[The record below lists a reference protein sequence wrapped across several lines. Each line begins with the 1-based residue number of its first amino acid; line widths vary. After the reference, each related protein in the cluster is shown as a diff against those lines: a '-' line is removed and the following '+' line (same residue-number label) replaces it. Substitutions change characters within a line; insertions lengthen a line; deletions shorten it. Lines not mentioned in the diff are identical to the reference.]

1 MNRLAPRQ
9 MNQLSTAASAD
20 RDVCVPESK
29 EQFTFAGS
37 VQRRWYICRK
47 MALAVNTLE
56 LTGFPCVGKKT
67 GISDTR
73 ESFRKHMR
81 KKPAN
86 KLHRRK
92 GDGLLCSGI
101 PVRYRESDGF
111 SVIIHDSTVGDSSAK
126 SVSGQILN
134 GVAVSVKGPD
144 NITHPSRCVQL
155 FAEGRPSVGIG
166 IDICFRKNQK
176 ILLPEDFYS
185 GHKFPAEQFRQSWH
199 RQEES
204 AFVYR
209 FLLSISGSIV
219 LGNKLSQRI
228 QTAAGHNHVDVVM
241 RKKILPP
248 GVQD

>member
-1 MNRLAPRQ
+1 M
-9 MNQLSTAASAD
+9 
-20 RDVCVPESK
+20 
-29 EQFTFAGS
+29 
-37 VQRRWYICRK
+37 
-47 MALAVNTLE
+47 AVNALE
-56 LTGFPCVGKKT
+56 LTGFPCVGEKA
-67 GISDTR
+67 GIPDPR
-73 ESFRKHMR
+73 ESFRQNVR
-81 KKPAN
+81 QEPVD
-86 KLHRRK
+86 KLHSRK
-92 GDGLLCSGI
+92 NNEFFFSGFPVRHSEGDGI
-101 PVRYRESDGF
+101 
-111 SVIIHDSTVGDSSAK
+111 SVIILNPAVGDSSAK

-144 NITHPSRCVQL
+144 NITHPFRCVQL
-155 FAEGRPSVGIG
+155 FAEGRPSVWIG